1 MKYIA
6 IDINGW
12 LNGTVCRFLSKAEKS
27 IWSDLLVLGGAG
39 DGRLGFVEAAKGI
52 AYSRQELLSLCHCF
66 TDEDI
71 LAFDSCLKKCC
82 DGVIKD
88 GVTADEPRMKVENG
102 IIEIVNWDTYQHSD
116 YPKGYTEDEAKALKK
131 KRKEAERST
140 DNLEI
145 DKELNSAF
153 ASADLTKKALQINPH
168 ITRRVVTDFDKK
180 KYGNASKA
188 PKLDTDTG
196 ELKNGEKNE

>member
-52 AYSRQELLSLCHCF
+52 AYSRQELLALCHCF
-66 TDEDI
+66 STEDI
-71 LAFDSCLKKCC
+71 ACFDSCLKKCC
-82 DGVIKD
+82 EGIIKN
-88 GVTADEPRMKVENG
+88 GIVTDEPRIKIDNG
-102 IIEIVNWDTYQHSD
+102 IIEIVNWDSYQHSD
-116 YPKGYTEDEAKALKK
+116 YPKGYTEDEAKAMKK
-131 KRKEAERST
+131 QRKDATKST

-153 ASADLTKKALQINPH
+153 AAADLTKKALQVNPH
-168 ITRRVVTDFDKK
+168 IARRVVTDYDKK
-180 KYGNASKA
+180 MYGQADSA
-188 PKLDTDTG
+188 PTLDEDTG
-196 ELKNGEKNE
+196 ELKDS